1 MLGGLLCVHVAD
13 RDLHV
18 PVGVLGARG
27 LALQAQELV
36 GLRHGAEDVGR
47 VHADLG
53 SRNRS

>member
-1 MLGGLLCVHVAD
+1 MPGGLLRVHVAD

-18 PVGVLGARG
+18 PVGVLCARG